1 MWRVINHAF
10 LIPYY
15 SALYSFHLMKP
26 RNSALFVMMPDLI
39 GIKLRIHSCKSADR
53 STVPNFSTDPV
64 NLGLRQTACSLTA
77 RRWNWGEKNG
87 CGQFRSHQWLPESLQ
102 STGCPD
108 LGRDI
113 QLGNALKT
121 STCPKTGI
129 GGDNVNKSSKL
140 DWEKIRRE
148 AVEKMKEGGLSWGSS
163 GQDLMLPVQET

>member
-39 GIKLRIHSCKSADR
+39 GIKLSIHSRKSADR
-53 STVPNFSTDPV
+53 STVPNFPYWS
-64 NLGLRQTACSLTA
+64 NELGFKADCLFPDSKEVELR
-77 RRWNWGEKNG
+77 GEE
-87 CGQFRSHQWLPESLQ
+87 RESLQ
-102 STGCPD
+102 SAGCPD

-129 GGDNVNKSSKL
+129 GGYHVNKSSKL

-148 AVEKMKEGGLSWGSS
+148 AVEKMKEGGLPWGSR
-163 GQDLMLPVQET
+163 GQDPMLPVQET